1 MPEDLS
7 CEENLEDLWLIP
19 LESVPAFFK
28 KIEKYTDNELIY
40 EGDALV
46 WRIENFLSKIFY

>member
-28 KIEKYTDNELIY
+28 KIEKYIDNGLIY

>member
-7 CEENLEDLWLIP
+7 REENLEDLWLIL
-19 LESVPAFFK
+19 LESVPTFFE
-28 KIEKYTDNELIY
+28 KIEKYTGNGLIY
-40 EGDALV
+40 EGDVLV